1 MEKTNVKRISCKRCQ
16 QRKIRCS
23 RIFPCTNCSAASAKC
38 EFRESDFKRP
48 PVSRE
53 YVAALES
60 RIASLEGFLARLKE
74 ASNDERNQILD
85 EVEIKDYVPSFS
97 SLPLEDEA
105 ALSEA
110 LTKATLQETLD
121 GSMIYHGPTSIF
133 QNDYGDTCG
142 SSSGNSK
149 KSPFQDDRSNL
160 INQTMRLCLGLFFYW
175 QYPLF
180 MFIDR
185 EAFVAEFEDNP
196 IDGDF
201 CSPPL
206 IYAAAAIGAL
216 MSKDPDIRSRAQGFA
231 DTAQSIL
238 TTEGLSAPRPTSVQA
253 LLCCGY
259 YEVGQGNISRGW
271 MFAGMAFRMGQD
283 IGFQREPTHWGS
295 EDRPNS
301 KSPFP
306 FDNEFRRRI
315 YWGCFLSDKIFS
327 LFLGRPT
334 FMYENDADVNL
345 SEPLPHDPPVW
356 ENWLFSHDLGFLK
369 TVRPAGPKLTLLF
382 NQQIE
387 LARIIHDMLS
397 TTFAPRK
404 KTDAHARR
412 WTEVS
417 LNKLNA
423 RLVAWHEALPTNMR
437 WKKWFTNK
445 DNLQVN
451 VAILHTRISLN
462 LPFIASI
469 GHMPSLS
476 EDKPEN
482 EKNPLAQSFR
492 VCRAGAEGIVDVL
505 QRFKSEHT
513 LGNAPLLFVGGC
525 ILAMNA
531 ILVTCRHMSNP
542 SSLANDTL
550 LPILDDALQDMAH
563 SWSLAGEARLKFKSV
578 LDAKTRRSA
587 VPSTEIDKHVLGSRS
602 ASEVPMSVPV
612 LHEEFSITAAT
623 TSAIASAP
631 APNTDSPGPGVPID
645 PTLITPGDESLVN
658 MGIATQS
665 GDLETPGQHVWEP
678 MSVLDSEA
686 AYWAGVGGNFLA
698 ESDLDFFDGVPE
710 FDWSEQ
716 PPIP

>member
-1 MEKTNVKRISCKRCQ
+1 MEKNNVKRISCKRCQ

-23 RIFPCTNCSAASAKC
+23 RTFPCANCSAASAKC

-216 MSKDPDIRSRAQGFA
+216 MSKDPEIRSRAQGFA

-387 LARIIHDMLS
+387 
-397 TTFAPRK
+397 K

-437 WKKWFTNK
+437 WKKWFTKK

-451 VAILHTRISLN
+451 VAILHTLYHSTRISLN

-469 GHMPSLS
+469 GSMPSLS

-563 SWSLAGEARLKFKSV
+563 SWSLAGEARLKFKSG
-578 LDAKTRRSA
+578 LDAKTRRS
-587 VPSTEIDKHVLGSRS
+587 VGPPTEAEKHVSGSRS
-602 ASEVPMSVPV
+602 ASEVPTSVPI
-612 LHEEFSITAAT
+612 LHEELSKTAAT
-623 TSAIASAP
+623 TPAVASAP
-631 APNTDSPGPGVPID
+631 APNMASPGPGVPID
-645 PTLITPGDESLVN
+645 PTLITPGGESLGSR
-658 MGIATQS
+658 GIATQS
-665 GDLETPGQHVWEP
+665 GDLETPGQHVWES

-686 AYWAGVGGNFLA
+686 AYWAGVGDNFLA
-698 ESDLDFFDGVPE
+698 ESDLNFFDGVPE
-710 FDWSEQ
+710 FDWSDQ

>member
-1 MEKTNVKRISCKRCQ
+1 MEKNNVKRISCKRCQ

-23 RIFPCTNCSAASAKC
+23 RTFPCANCSAASAKC

-216 MSKDPDIRSRAQGFA
+216 MSKDPEIRSRAQGFA

-437 WKKWFTNK
+437 WKKWFTKK

-451 VAILHTRISLN
+451 VAILHTLYHSTRISLN

-469 GHMPSLS
+469 GSMPSLS

-513 LGNAPLLFVGGC
+513 LGNAPLL
-525 ILAMNA
+525 
-531 ILVTCRHMSNP
+531 HMSNP

-563 SWSLAGEARLKFKSV
+563 SWSLAGEARLKFKSG
-578 LDAKTRRSA
+578 LDAKTRRS
-587 VPSTEIDKHVLGSRS
+587 VGPPTEAEKHVSGSRS
-602 ASEVPMSVPV
+602 ASEVPTSVPI
-612 LHEEFSITAAT
+612 LHEELSKTAAT
-623 TSAIASAP
+623 TPAVASAP
-631 APNTDSPGPGVPID
+631 APNMASPGPGVPID
-645 PTLITPGDESLVN
+645 PTLITPGGESLGSR
-658 MGIATQS
+658 GIATQS
-665 GDLETPGQHVWEP
+665 GDLETPGQHVWES

-686 AYWAGVGGNFLA
+686 AYWAGVGDNFLA
-698 ESDLDFFDGVPE
+698 ESDLNFFDGVPE
-710 FDWSEQ
+710 FDWSDQ

>member
-1 MEKTNVKRISCKRCQ
+1 MEKNN
-16 QRKIRCS
+16 IRCS
-23 RIFPCTNCSAASAKC
+23 RTFPCTNCSAASAKC

-185 EAFVAEFEDNP
+185 EAFVAEFEVNP

-216 MSKDPDIRSRAQGFA
+216 MSKDPEIRSRAQGFA

-334 FMYENDADVNL
+334 YMYENDADVNL

-451 VAILHTRISLN
+451 VAILHTLYHSTRISLN

-469 GHMPSLS
+469 GSMPSLS

-578 LDAKTRRSA
+578 LNAKARRSA
-587 VPSTEIDKHVLGSRS
+587 GPPTEAEKHASGSRS
-602 ASEVPMSVPV
+602 PSEVPTSVPV
-612 LHEEFSITAAT
+612 LHEELSITAAT
-623 TSAIASAP
+623 TSAIHVASAP
-631 APNTDSPGPGVPID
+631 DPNVASPGPGVPID
-645 PTLITPGDESLVN
+645 PTLVIPGDESPGN
-658 MGIATQS
+658 MGITTQS

-678 MSVLDSEA
+678 MSVSDSEA
-686 AYWAGVGGNFLA
+686 AYWVGVGDNFLA
-698 ESDLDFFDGVPE
+698 ESDLNFFDGVPE
-710 FDWSEQ
+710 FDWSDQ

>member
-1 MEKTNVKRISCKRCQ
+1 MEKNNVKRISCKRCQ

-23 RIFPCTNCSAASAKC
+23 RTFPCANCSAASAKC

-74 ASNDERNQILD
+74 ASNDERNHILD

-121 GSMIYHGPTSIF
+121 GEIARQWMQHGLVTDSPGSMIYHGPTSIF

-142 SSSGNSK
+142 SSSGNSRR
-149 KSPFQDDRSNL
+149 SPFQDDRSNL
-160 INQTMRLCLGLFFYW
+160 VNQTMRLCLGLFFYW

-216 MSKDPDIRSRAQGFA
+216 MSKDPEIRSRAQGFA

-238 TTEGLSAPRPTSVQA
+238 TTEGLSAPRPTS
-253 LLCCGY
+253 
-259 YEVGQGNISRGW
+259 
-271 MFAGMAFRMGQD
+271 AGMAFRMGQD

-301 KSPFP
+301 KSSFP

-356 ENWLFSHDLGFLK
+356 ETWLFSHDLGFLK

-451 VAILHTRISLN
+451 VAILHTLYHSTRISLN

-550 LPILDDALQDMAH
+550 LPILDNALQDMAH

-578 LDAKTRRSA
+578 LDAKIRRSA
-587 VPSTEIDKHVLGSRS
+587 GPSTEVEESAPGSRS
-602 ASEVPMSVPV
+602 ASEVPVPV
-612 LHEEFSITAAT
+612 PILHEELSTATAM
-623 TSAIASAP
+623 TSVVTSAP
-631 APNTDSPGPGVPID
+631 APGMTSPGTDVPID
-645 PTLITPGDESLVN
+645 PTLITPGDDSPGN
-658 MGIATQS
+658 MGIAAQS
-665 GDLETPGQHVWEP
+665 AGLESPGQHVWEP

-686 AYWAGVGGNFLA
+686 AYWAGVGDNFLA
-698 ESDLDFFDGVPE
+698 ESDLNFFDGVPE
-710 FDWSEQ
+710 FDWSDQ

>member
-1 MEKTNVKRISCKRCQ
+1 MSPVPSSPMA
-16 QRKIRCS
+16 IRCS
-23 RIFPCTNCSAASAKC
+23 RTFPCANCSAASAKC

-216 MSKDPDIRSRAQGFA
+216 MSKDPEIRSRAQGFA

-301 KSPFP
+301 ESPFP

-345 SEPLPHDPPVW
+345 SEPLPHEPPVW

-445 DNLQVN
+445 NNLQVN
-451 VAILHTRISLN
+451 VAILHTLYHSTRISLN

-469 GHMPSLS
+469 GHTPSLS

-578 LDAKTRRSA
+578 LDVKTRRSA
-587 VPSTEIDKHVLGSRS
+587 GPPTEAEKHVSGSRS
-602 ASEVPMSVPV
+602 ASEVPKSVPV
-612 LHEEFSITAAT
+612 LHEELSKTAAT
-623 TSAIASAP
+623 TPAVASAP
-631 APNTDSPGPGVPID
+631 APNMASPGPGVLID
-645 PTLITPGDESLVN
+645 PTLITPGGESLGN

-678 MSVLDSEA
+678 MSVLDSES
-686 AYWAGVGGNFLA
+686 AYWAGVGDNFLA
-698 ESDLDFFDGVPE
+698 ESDLNFFDGVPE
-710 FDWSEQ
+710 FDWSDQ